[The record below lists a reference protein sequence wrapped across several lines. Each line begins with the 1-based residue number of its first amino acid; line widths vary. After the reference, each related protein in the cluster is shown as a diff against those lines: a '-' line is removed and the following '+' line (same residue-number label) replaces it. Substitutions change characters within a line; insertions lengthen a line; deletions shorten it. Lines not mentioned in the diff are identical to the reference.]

1 MARLEEA
8 SAQNEK
14 RLDEKLH
21 EVAQF
26 SNQLETLREESA
38 RQIAR
43 CKDRSETVKRSL
55 QNQIA
60 DLERQLAQARATAR
74 TAQKDKDEVRFIY
87 MYYIDNKKQSQKLS
101 FKGNLSTCIGSKTKF
116 HLNDISLLNSRFGKG
131 CSRRLTI

>member
-1 MARLEEA
+1 MLRRIESERSTQQLGLDERSQMANRLESWEKKCNELRDENAKLKTTVARLEEA

-26 SNQLETLREESA
+26 ANQLETLREESA

-43 CKDRSETVKRSL
+43 CKDRNETVKRSL

-74 TAQKDKDEVRFIY
+74 TAQKDKDEVSI
-87 MYYIDNKKQSQKLS
+87 M
-101 FKGNLSTCIGSKTKF
+101 
-116 HLNDISLLNSRFGKG
+116 
-131 CSRRLTI
+131 